1 MLRRSH
7 PLTQRPGPASG
18 GAGSVYTGPSQ
29 KCASQAKRTG
39 HLSPNGTVHPH
50 PQPDSEVAANSW
62 LWIFVPV
69 ESKAPFQ
76 SAFCPA
82 ASASIPLL
90 LCALGTCLHAIVL
103 LLHLAT
109 RSLSHSLSG
118 RPCLTR
124 PISHTRT
131 IGSSCYHLPCAPRA
145 LLSRL
150 WPGTQ

>member
-7 PLTQRPGPASG
+7 PLTQQPGPANK
-18 GAGSVYTGPSQ
+18 GAGSVYTGPNQ
-29 KCASQAKRTG
+29 KCASRAKCTG

-62 LWIFVPV
+62 LWISAPV
-69 ESKAPFQ
+69 ESKAPSQ
-76 SAFCPA
+76 PASCPA
-82 ASASIPLL
+82 VAASIPLL
-90 LCALGTCLHAIVL
+90 LSALGTCLHATVL

-118 RPCLTR
+118 RPYLTR

-131 IGSSCYHLPCAPRA
+131 ISSSCHHPPRAPRA
-145 LLSRL
+145 LLSLL
-150 WPGTQ
+150 WPGIQ